1 MNHCGGKNE
10 KFSFLRFYTES
21 ERDTRRE
28 REGGRREGGKER
40 VKKNLDNLLGME
52 NLGNMQEK

>member
-1 MNHCGGKNE
+1 MNHCGGKKG
-10 KFSFLRFYTES
+10 KFGFLHFYTES

-28 REGGRREGGKER
+28 REAGRRGGKRSEF
-40 VKKNLDNLLGME
+40 KKNLDNLLPME